1 MTFSYGKA
9 IWIGIAGLL
18 LILLVPYIADYAKR
32 DLTAEEGARNFARV
46 LDAKNKVAY
55 DAVSFIQKEIR
66 LKGPKN
72 TQYQQIDYFK
82 NLFDQKGIL
91 IFVYQEDSLIV
102 WSQNNISPEN
112 AMRSAREGREI
123 VHFQNGWY
131 KLLFLSDGT
140 YEYIAAILIQNTFPY
155 QNKYLDAKFVS
166 GFDQEGLKSINT
178 KPETGDV
185 KLRADHQP
193 FYLKFDENDL
203 KGKSSP
209 FVYILVSLL
218 GGILVLFALFI
229 IVREAVTKYAGIAIL
244 TILAIFIGLLR
255 YWSLSAGWPGYISQL
270 GFFSPAVYASSELFA
285 SLADFL
291 INAAIIAFLA
301 GTIRFIF
308 FQKPKQSKQ
317 NNWFIWYS
325 LLVVLL
331 LLFGIGINHLVK
343 GLVINSSIPYDI
355 NDISGLNGFS
365 LAAIAGAAV
374 LYFSFYI
381 MAERAVMYL
390 QNHQVNRQRAI
401 LCTLIVVL
409 IHVLATHLLGIRDL
423 VFVLWPPVTLLWV
436 LYFRMYRHENLF
448 RLNAMVLVILIF
460 AFVAAHNFIKYTI
473 TREHSQRLI
482 LSEKLAVDDDPV
494 AELLYLELTK
504 GLKRDKSVQ
513 KLFEQ
518 NDLHTRQTLED
529 FVLPRYFSGYW
540 SKYQINMY
548 AYLSDSSAWG
558 KLPSVK
564 PMPFSE
570 ILRKI
575 SKNGEPTQTDSNLYY
590 LRNTSDFATYI
601 GVLPL
606 HYSLSEKPDGFFVFE
621 MSAKPF
627 PQQIGFP
634 ALLIDESARTK
645 QEASIY
651 ASARYVNGK
660 LISSRGNYPYQNRPD
675 KFLATDRD
683 RFFTRF
689 GGYEHLVS
697 KVEPSTVVIISRA
710 LKSPIDRATTFS
722 YFCAIFGGL
731 FALFRLGQLLI
742 KKRGALDI
750 NLNQRIQLLLVL
762 LTLASMLLFAFANRY
777 YIEQKYTEKNRRQIG
792 EKMQSVL
799 LEVQNKLDEEETIT
813 YSMSDYVNRLLS
825 HFSYVFFTDIH
836 LYSPD
841 GDLVATSQMRMFNE
855 GLVSRKMNP
864 EAFVHLNYLDQTDFV
879 HEERI
884 GNLTYISAYTPFYN
898 NQGDLLAY
906 LNLPYFAKQA
916 ELENEIYSFL
926 VAIINIFVLLFILS
940 IFVGLFISQWITA
953 PLRAIRES
961 LSEIELGKTNK
972 LIPHTGNDEIGLLVA
987 EYNAKVVE
995 LEYNAEKLS
1004 QSERESAW
1012 REMAKQVAHEIKNP
1026 LTPMKLS
1033 VQHLE
1038 RSLTQGQSVDKEQ
1051 IKRLSDNLVE
1061 QIDALT
1067 EIANAF
1073 SNFARMPLAKRAT
1086 IDLVS
1091 IVRSAA
1097 SLFDKTENV
1106 RISVN
1111 TNGNAEALVK
1121 SDKEQMIRV
1130 FNNLI
1135 KNALQSIPDDRLG
1148 EIKIDLS
1155 REEDL
1160 YKISVSDNGTG
1171 IPEADY
1177 HRIFVPNFTT
1187 KSKGMGLGLAM
1198 TKNIVENSSG
1208 KIWFESKVGSGTTF
1222 YVLMPRA

>member
-1 MTFSYGKA
+1 M
-9 IWIGIAGLL
+9 
-18 LILLVPYIADYAKR
+18 
-32 DLTAEEGARNFARV
+32 
-46 LDAKNKVAY
+46 
-55 DAVSFIQKEIR
+55 R
-66 LKGPKN
+66 L
-72 TQYQQIDYFK
+72 
-82 NLFDQKGIL
+82 
-91 IFVYQEDSLIV
+91 
-102 WSQNNISPEN
+102 
-112 AMRSAREGREI
+112 AREGREI

-131 KLLFLSDGT
+131 KLLLLSDGT

-155 QNKYLDAKFVS
+155 QNKYLDAQFVF
-166 GFDQEGLKSINT
+166 GFDQEGLISIDTKSA
-178 KPETGDV
+178 TGDV

-209 FVYILVSLL
+209 FVYLLVSLL
-218 GGILVLFALFI
+218 GGILMLLALFML
-229 IVREAVTKYAGIAIL
+229 VHEVVCKYPGI
-244 TILAIFIGLLR
+244 TILSFLVIFIGILR
-255 YWSLSAGWPGYISQL
+255 YWSLTAGWPGYISQL
-270 GFFSPAVYASSELFA
+270 GFFSPAVYASSEVFA

-291 INAAIIAFLA
+291 INTVIIAFIA
-301 GTIRFIF
+301 STIRFVL
-308 FQKPKQSKQ
+308 FQKPTHTKHQ
-317 NNWFIWYS
+317 NWVIWYS
-325 LLVVLL
+325 ILVI
-331 LLFGIGINHLVK
+331 LLFLLGIGINHLVK

-355 NDISGLNGFS
+355 NEITGLNGYS
-365 LAAIAGAAV
+365 IAAIIGAAI

-381 MAERAVMYL
+381 LAERTVMFL
-390 QNHQVNRQRAI
+390 QNHRVNPQKAI
-401 LCTLIVVL
+401 LVTLIVVL
-409 IHVLATHLLGIRDL
+409 LHVLTTHMAGIRDL
-423 VFVLWPPVTLLWV
+423 VFVLWPPITLLWV
-436 LYFRMYRHENLF
+436 LYFRMYRSENLF
-448 RLNAMVLVILIF
+448 RLNAMVLVVVIF
-460 AFVAAHNFIKYTI
+460 AFVAGHNFMKYSI

-494 AELLYLELTK
+494 AELLYVELTK
-504 GLKRDKSVQ
+504 NIKRDKSVQ
-513 KLFEQ
+513 KLFDQ

-529 FVLPRYFSGYW
+529 FVIPRYFSGYW

-548 AYLSDSSAWG
+548 AFLGDSSAWG

-575 SKNGEPTQTDSNLYY
+575 SENGEPTQADNNLFY
-590 LRNTSDFATYI
+590 LRNASDFATYI

-645 QEASIY
+645 QEASMY

-660 LISSRGNYPYQNRPD
+660 LINSRGNYPYQNRPD
-675 KFLATDRD
+675 RFLIDGRNN
-683 RFFTRF
+683 FFTRF

-697 KVEPSTVVIISRA
+697 EVDPSTVVIISRA
-710 LKSPIDRATTFS
+710 LKSPLDRATTFS

-731 FALFRLGQLLI
+731 FALFRLGQILI
-742 KKRGALDI
+742 KHKGSI
-750 NLNQRIQLLLVL
+750 EITLNQRIQLLLVF

-799 LEVQNKLDEEETIT
+799 LEVQNKLDEEEAIT
-813 YSMSDYVNRLLS
+813 FSMSDYVNRLLS

-836 LYSPD
+836 LYSPN

-884 GNLTYISAYTPFYN
+884 GDLTYISAYTPFYN
-898 NQGDLLAY
+898 NQGELLAY

-940 IFVGLFISQWITA
+940 ILVGLFISQWITA

-961 LSEIELGKTNK
+961 LAEIELGKTNK
-972 LIPHTGNDEIGLLVA
+972 LIPQSGNDEIGLLVA

-1038 RSLTQGQSVDKEQ
+1038 RSLTQGQAVDREQ
-1051 IKRLSDNLVE
+1051 IKRLSNNLVE
-1061 QIDALT
+1061 QIDALS
-1067 EIANAF
+1067 EIASAF
-1073 SNFARMPLAKRAT
+1073 SNFARMPVAKRAT
-1086 IDLVS
+1086 IDLVP
-1091 IVRSAA
+1091 IVKSAA

-1106 RISVN
+1106 QIKVN
-1111 TNGNAEALVK
+1111 TTGNTEALIK

-1135 KNALQSIPDDRLG
+1135 KNALQSIPDEKEG
-1148 EIKIDLS
+1148 VIKIELTKD
-1155 REEDL
+1155 DDN
-1160 YKISVSDNGTG
+1160 YTISVSDNGTG

-1177 HRIFVPNFTT
+1177 NRIFVPNFTT

-1208 KIWFESKVGSGTTF
+1208 KIWFESNVGLGSTF
-1222 YVLMPRA
+1222 YVRLPRA